1 MSRAATCR
9 RGAGEG
15 AKSPW
20 WCLNHRSIA
29 VPYNGVMRAHRL
41 KVSRGLC
48 LLAGVLALGCSSTR
62 EVEKDLKLVD
72 VSTGWYD
79 MGLVNGQ
86 NKLVPSVTLQLQNV
100 SSEDISR
107 VQINAIFRRVGEEQA
122 WGEHFVRAI
131 GSDGLAPG
139 KVGPKLVFRS
149 TLGYTGTQSRQQMLQ
164 NREFVDAKVDV
175 FGKHGSRTWVK
186 MGEFQVERALVA
198 AAPSAGN

>member
-1 MSRAATCR
+1 VLA
-9 RGAGEG
+9 
-15 AKSPW
+15 
-20 WCLNHRSIA
+20 
-29 VPYNGVMRAHRL
+29 YNAVMRARRRNL
-41 KVSRGLC
+41 SVSAC
-48 LLAGVLALGCSSTR
+48 LLAWVSVLGCSGTR

-79 MGLVNGQ
+79 LGVVNGQ

-100 SSEDISR
+100 SEQDISR

-131 GSDGLAPG
+131 GSEGLAPG

-149 TLGYTGTQSRQQMLQ
+149 TLGYTGTESRQQMLQ
-164 NREFVDAKVDV
+164 NKEFVDAKVDV

-198 AAPSAGN
+198 R